1 MSVWKKLF
9 TAIKGGANEA
19 AEAVADNQALRILDQ
34 EIRDAKEELRR
45 SDKALVGIIAKRK
58 LSAQKVAGFDS
69 SIAEYEGHA
78 RNAMVKGQQELAL
91 ECATR
96 VASLRNEQDAEN
108 IYLQQFTQSESS
120 LKTNIAQAKD
130 KLRQLEQQ
138 VDVVKANESVQR
150 AQAAVSSSNVGAN
163 AKMHTAVESLE
174 RIKNR
179 QQQRQAQF
187 EAASELEEE
196 QSGSS
201 LDKKLSEA
209 GITGSQ
215 SASAEDELARILGNK

>member
-9 TAIKGGANEA
+9 TALKGGATEA

-45 SDKALVGIIAKRK
+45 SDNALIGIIAKRK
-58 LSAQKVAGFDS
+58 LSGQKVTSFDK
-69 SIAEYEGHA
+69 SITEYEGHA
-78 RNAMVKGQQELAL
+78 RAAMDKGQQELAL

-96 VASLRNEQDAEN
+96 VASLRTEQDAEN
-108 IYLQQFTQSESS
+108 MYLQQFSQSEKT

-138 VDVVKANESVQR
+138 VDIVKANESVQK
-150 AQAAVSSSNVGAN
+150 AQAAVSNTNLGAS

-174 RIKNR
+174 RIKTR
-179 QQQRQAQF
+179 QLERQAQF
-187 EAASELEEE
+187 EAAAELDQE

-215 SASAEDELARILGNK
+215 SASAEDELARILGKK